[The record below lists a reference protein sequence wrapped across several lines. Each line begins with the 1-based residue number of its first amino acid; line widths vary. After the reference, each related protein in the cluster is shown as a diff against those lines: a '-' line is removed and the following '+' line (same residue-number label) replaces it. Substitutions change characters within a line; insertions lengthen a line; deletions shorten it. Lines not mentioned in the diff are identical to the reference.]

1 MNIQSVILTYL
12 DVRKE
17 ASGYDIAKY
26 MSTTTG
32 NSHQQVY
39 RTLSYLENQG
49 YVVHTVY
56 PQEGKPDRKVY
67 TIADRAKVANW
78 LANNTGYLTD
88 FSKTKT
94 SYTLACLDLKSKQ
107 PVLHSEYIK
116 AMKKAEADFL
126 NSRPKG
132 WV

>member
-26 MSTTTG
+26 ISTTTG
-32 NSHQQVY
+32 NSHQQIY
-39 RTLSYLENQG
+39 RTLGVLENQG
-49 YVVHTVY
+49 YVVHTIY

-67 TIADRAKVANW
+67 TIADRAKVVNW
-78 LANNTGYLTD
+78 LSDNIGTESD
-88 FSKTKT
+88 FHKTAT
-94 SYTLACLDLKSKQ
+94 SYTLACLDLKSKH
-107 PVLHSEYIK
+107 PIFHSEYIK

-126 NSRPKG
+126 ASHIGN
-132 WV
+132 

>member
-1 MNIQSVILTYL
+1 MNIQSVIFTYL
-12 DVRKE
+12 NVRKE

-39 RTLSYLENQG
+39 RTLGVLESQG
-49 YVVHTVY
+49 YLVHTVY

-67 TIADRAKVANW
+67 TIVDRAKVANW
-78 LANNTGYLTD
+78 LSDYLSVGSD
-88 FSKTKT
+88 FRKTTT
-94 SYTLACLDLKSKQ
+94 SYRIACLALKSKQ

-116 AMKKAEADFL
+116 AMKKAEAAFL
-126 NSRPKG
+126 ASHIG
-132 WV
+132 S